1 MEAMTAVQHPL
12 GRNAR
17 VEEVA
22 SVVLF
27 LASQAASF
35 ITGDQSSQQSK
46 TESIHYAVRHSVQ
59 GRWRCS
65 SFLVAKEPHSKGE
78 NTGQAYPC
86 LFQQCCH
93 MLLHLPPHC
102 CLVLQAVILFTLYGF
117 LALRRFEALAVKLAS
132 FISSVDAHLPM

>member
-35 ITGDQSSQQSK
+35 ITGGLLFC
-46 TESIHYAVRHSVQ
+46 T
-59 GRWRCS
+59 
-65 SFLVAKEPHSKGE
+65 P
-78 NTGQAYPC
+78 PC
-86 LFQQCCH
+86 LSLTPLSPSLGPQPPFRPPACSPDLAIQQQ
-93 MLLHLPPHC
+93 LY
-102 CLVLQAVILFTLYGF
+102 CLTLYI
-117 LALRRFEALAVKLAS
+117 LT
-132 FISSVDAHLPM
+132 

>member
-46 TESIHYAVRHSVQ
+46 TESIHYAVRRSVQ
-59 GRWRCS
+59 GRWRC
-65 SFLVAKEPHSKGE
+65 
-78 NTGQAYPC
+78 
-86 LFQQCCH
+86 
-93 MLLHLPPHC
+93 
-102 CLVLQAVILFTLYGF
+102 
-117 LALRRFEALAVKLAS
+117 
-132 FISSVDAHLPM
+132 

>member
-35 ITGDQSSQQSK
+35 ITG
-46 TESIHYAVRHSVQ
+46 R
-59 GRWRCS
+59 
-65 SFLVAKEPHSKGE
+65 SFPYPVPPHSP
-78 NTGQAYPC
+78 A
-86 LFQQCCH
+86 LF
-93 MLLHLPPHC
+93 P
-102 CLVLQAVILFTLYGF
+102 
-117 LALRRFEALAVKLAS
+117 
-132 FISSVDAHLPM
+132 

>member
-35 ITGDQSSQQSK
+35 ITGCY
-46 TESIHYAVRHSVQ
+46 TFHYSMPE
-59 GRWRCS
+59 
-65 SFLVAKEPHSKGE
+65 LVSANS
-78 NTGQAYPC
+78 C
-86 LFQQCCH
+86 LY
-93 MLLHLPPHC
+93 
-102 CLVLQAVILFTLYGF
+102 A
-117 LALRRFEALAVKLAS
+117 
-132 FISSVDAHLPM
+132 

>member
-35 ITGDQSSQQSK
+35 ITGKCADCFEL
-46 TESIHYAVRHSVQ
+46 ES
-59 GRWRCS
+59 
-65 SFLVAKEPHSKGE
+65 GE
-78 NTGQAYPC
+78 V
-86 LFQQCCH
+86 
-93 MLLHLPPHC
+93 HC
-102 CLVLQAVILFTLYGF
+102 YTCIGVV
-117 LALRRFEALAVKLAS
+117 S
-132 FISSVDAHLPM
+132 HNSSV

>member
-35 ITGDQSSQQSK
+35 ITG
-46 TESIHYAVRHSVQ
+46 
-59 GRWRCS
+59 
-65 SFLVAKEPHSKGE
+65 
-78 NTGQAYPC
+78 
-86 LFQQCCH
+86 
-93 MLLHLPPHC
+93 
-102 CLVLQAVILFTLYGF
+102 GF
-117 LALRRFEALAVKLAS
+117 LLYPLVPPPFSVSSPPFFPQYGVPHQPPCASQLAPL
-132 FISSVDAHLPM
+132 MWWMQ

>member
-35 ITGDQSSQQSK
+35 ITGEQNQRSHYEGLAFASQQRLV
-46 TESIHYAVRHSVQ
+46 E
-59 GRWRCS
+59 WRS
-65 SFLVAKEPHSKGE
+65 EQLHKLL
-78 NTGQAYPC
+78 TMC
-86 LFQQCCH
+86 LTQ
-93 MLLHLPPHC
+93 
-102 CLVLQAVILFTLYGF
+102 
-117 LALRRFEALAVKLAS
+117 
-132 FISSVDAHLPM
+132 

>member
-35 ITGDQSSQQSK
+35 ITG
-46 TESIHYAVRHSVQ
+46 R
-59 GRWRCS
+59 
-65 SFLVAKEPHSKGE
+65 LVP
-78 NTGQAYPC
+78 YPPPP
-86 LFQQCCH
+86 
-93 MLLHLPPHC
+93 LPPAPVPSTGVGPPPPTPGAL
-102 CLVLQAVILFTLYGF
+102 CL
-117 LALRRFEALAVKLAS
+117 
-132 FISSVDAHLPM
+132 